1 MIGPVKEFARSLIA
15 LAETR
20 ARLAANEL
28 EEQTLRF
35 LEIAV
40 WAVLAMFFL
49 GVAVV
54 FLALVVV
61 LLAWDSNRVL
71 AASLLAVLFLGT
83 GAVGALMTRRLL
95 KERPRLFAATLGEL
109 AKDRER
115 VERDPGPAT

>member
-1 MIGPVKEFARSLIA
+1 MIGPVQDFVRSLIA

-28 EEQTLRF
+28 EEQTLRI

-40 WAVLAMFFL
+40 WAVLAMFFF

-54 FLALVVV
+54 FLAMVVI

-71 AASLLAVLFLGT
+71 AAALLALLFLGVGT
-83 GAVGALMTRRLL
+83 LGAFMARRLL

-115 VERDPGPAT
+115 VERDPGPAP